1 MNKANKLTI
10 GRIILSLL
18 LVSFLTF
25 PFYSIGITLPKVLFF
40 NIIIEIKYLIAALVF
55 GIASYTDY
63 LDGHIARKYNLI
75 TDTGKALDAIA
86 DKMLVNSIL
95 IVLAV
100 DGMISVF
107 VPVIIVIRDIIV
119 DVLKM
124 EVGRQDHV
132 VAAIKTGKIKTA
144 SLMIGIFLTLIYNL
158 PFTLINVNVADLLL
172 YFGTI
177 MSVVS
182 LIEYYN
188 LSKKFI
194 FKKGEM

>member
-1 MNKANKLTI
+1 MNKANKLTVV
-10 GRIILSLL
+10 RIVLSLL
-18 LVSFLTF
+18 LIIFLIF
-25 PFYSIGITLPKVLFF
+25 PFYNIGINLPKVLVF
-40 NIIIEIKYLIAALVF
+40 NIVIEIKYLIAALIF
-55 GIASYTDY
+55 GVASYTDY
-63 LDGHIARKYNLI
+63 LDGRIARKYNLI

-95 IVLAV
+95 IILAV
-100 DGMISVF
+100 DGMILVV
-107 VPVIIVIRDIIV
+107 VPVIVVVRDIIV

-132 VAAIKTGKIKTA
+132 VAAIKSGKIKTA
-144 SLMIGIFLTLIYNL
+144 TLMIGIFMTLIYNL
-158 PFTLINVNVADLLL
+158 PFELIKLDIANLLL

-177 MSVVS
+177 MSIIS
-182 LIEYYN
+182 FIEYYN